1 MFSNF
6 LPIAAFFAGLVSVL
20 SPCILP
26 VIPAV
31 FAYSTEKGKF
41 RPLAIVLG
49 LSISF
54 TSMGIVTSI
63 FGAKLTPYLGYLNIF
78 AEILLITMGI
88 ALLFDLNIFNV
99 FGNFSSLAN
108 PKREELS
115 EGYCL
120 AFLLELSGFHV
131 LVGLVAISPQWLL
144 FQVRLPM
151 EHQLL
156 FVYFIGFSIPMLFVA
171 YSGKLLLLKNKG
183 GFKTGSQLK
192 TIAGLVILGVGFI
205 WFRRTTSVV
214 SERNL
219 LALPPQ
225 ASGSLMN

>member
-54 TSMGIVTSI
+54 TSMGIITSI

-108 PKREELS
+108 PKREGLF
-115 EGYCL
+115 GG
-120 AFLLELSGFHV
+120 FLLGLSLGIVWLPCVGKV
-131 LVGLVAISPQWLL
+131 LGAILTMVAISGSVAYGASML
-144 FQVRLPM
+144 FI
-151 EHQLL
+151 
-156 FVYFIGFSIPMLFVA
+156 YSIGFSIPMLFVA
-171 YSGKLLLLKNKG
+171 YSASFSSSKIREVSKY
-183 GFKTGSQLK
+183 GSQLK
-192 TIAGLVILGVGFI
+192 KIAALIILGVGFYMVYKNH
-205 WFRRTTSVV
+205 F
-214 SERNL
+214 
-219 LALPPQ
+219 
-225 ASGSLMN
+225 GGF

>member
-54 TSMGIVTSI
+54 TSMGIITSI

-108 PKREELS
+108 PKREGLL
-115 EGYCL
+115 GG
-120 AFLLELSGFHV
+120 FLLGLSLGIVWLPCVGKV
-131 LVGLVAISPQWLL
+131 LGAILTMVAISGSVAYGASML
-144 FQVRLPM
+144 FI
-151 EHQLL
+151 
-156 FVYFIGFSIPMLFVA
+156 YSIGFSIPMLFVA
-171 YSGKLLLLKNKG
+171 YSASFSSSKIREVSKY
-183 GFKTGSQLK
+183 GSQLK
-192 TIAGLVILGVGFI
+192 KIAALIILGVGFYMVYKNH
-205 WFRRTTSVV
+205 F
-214 SERNL
+214 
-219 LALPPQ
+219 
-225 ASGSLMN
+225 GGF

>member
-6 LPIAAFFAGLVSVL
+6 LPIAAFFAGVVSVL

-54 TSMGIVTSI
+54 TCMGIITSI
-63 FGAKLTPYLGYLNIF
+63 LGATFTAYLGYLNIF

-88 ALLFDLNIFNV
+88 ALIFDLNIFNI

-108 PKREELS
+108 SKQEGLLGGLLLGLS
-115 EGYCL
+115 LGIVWLPCVGSVL
-120 AFLLELSGFHV
+120 GSILTMVAVSGEIV
-131 LVGLVAISPQWLL
+131 YGAVML
-144 FQVRLPM
+144 FIYSL
-151 EHQLL
+151 
-156 FVYFIGFSIPMLFVA
+156 GFSVPMLLVA
-171 YSGKLLLLKNKG
+171 YSASFSSSKLQKVSKYGFPLKKVA
-183 GFKTGSQLK
+183 GF
-192 TIAGLVILGVGFI
+192 VILGVGFYMI
-205 WFRRTTSVV
+205 YQNHF
-214 SERNL
+214 N
-219 LALPPQ
+219 
-225 ASGSLMN
+225 GF

>member
-1 MFSNF
+1 MLSNF

-54 TSMGIVTSI
+54 TSMGIITSI

-99 FGNFSSLAN
+99 FGNFASLAN
-108 PKREELS
+108 PKREGLF
-115 EGYCL
+115 GG
-120 AFLLELSGFHV
+120 FLLGLSLGIVWLPCVGKV
-131 LVGLVAISPQWLL
+131 LGVILTMVAISGKVAYGALML
-144 FQVRLPM
+144 FI
-151 EHQLL
+151 
-156 FVYFIGFSIPMLFVA
+156 YSIGFSIPMLFVA
-171 YSGKLLLLKNKG
+171 YSASFSSSKIRNVSKY
-183 GFKTGSQLK
+183 GSQLK
-192 TIAGLVILGVGFI
+192 KIAALIILGVGLYMVYKNHF
-205 WFRRTTSVV
+205 
-214 SERNL
+214 
-219 LALPPQ
+219 
-225 ASGSLMN
+225 SGF

>member
-54 TSMGIVTSI
+54 TSMGIITSI

-108 PKREELS
+108 PKREGLFGGLLLGLS
-115 EGYCL
+115 LGVVWLPCV
-120 AFLLELSGFHV
+120 GKV
-131 LVGLVAISPQWLL
+131 LGAILTMVAISGNVAYGASML
-144 FQVRLPM
+144 FI
-151 EHQLL
+151 
-156 FVYFIGFSIPMLFVA
+156 YSIGFSIPMLFVA
-171 YSGKLLLLKNKG
+171 YSASFSSSKIREVSKY
-183 GFKTGSQLK
+183 GSQLK
-192 TIAGLVILGVGFI
+192 KIAALIILGVGFYMVYKNH
-205 WFRRTTSVV
+205 F
-214 SERNL
+214 
-219 LALPPQ
+219 
-225 ASGSLMN
+225 SGF